1 MIQRFHRIHGLEAL
15 NDYWPVWEAWFAD
28 VEESHSVLPA
38 LVFFRSPRPQN
49 SWVVAA
55 GAVLDGAALTLAAVD
70 IPISASAQL
79 SIRAGY
85 LALRRICDY
94 YNVPYPADPHFP
106 QDQISVSRS
115 VFEAALEA
123 LAAAGIP
130 LKPDREKAWI
140 DFAGWRVNYD
150 APLLALCTLT
160 MSPPAPWSSDLAAIQ
175 PRSGTGERGTPGKV
189 RSIQNSRKGM

>member
-1 MIQRFHRIHGLEAL
+1 MIQRFYRIHGLERL

-28 VEESHSVLPA
+28 VEESHSSLPA
-38 LVFFRSPRPQN
+38 LVFFRSPRAQN

-55 GAVLDGAALTLAAVD
+55 GAVLDAASLSLSAVD

-79 SIRAGY
+79 SIRAGF

-94 YNVPYPADPHFP
+94 YNIPYPQDPHYP
-106 QDQISVSRS
+106 QEQISIPRAE
-115 VFEAALEA
+115 FDKALEA
-123 LAAAGIP
+123 LAAASVQ

-150 APLLALCTLT
+150 SVLLALCTFT
-160 MSPPAPWSSDLAAIQ
+160 MAPPAPWSSDLAA
-175 PRSGTGERGTPGKV
+175 RNTGFQTK
-189 RSIQNSRKGM
+189 RKKA